1 MRGILQNTRQNCQ
14 KKKKK
19 TRSTGKKFVDV
30 REKEN
35 NESGERT
42 DTRFRVMGR
51 EEEAVGKDGDVDILY
66 LGGMKG
72 FQERELFACHS
83 VRHIN
88 DLFALVYVSPPL

>member
-1 MRGILQNTRQNCQ
+1 M
-14 KKKKK
+14 
-19 TRSTGKKFVDV
+19 DV

-51 EEEAVGKDGDVDILY
+51 EEEVVGKDGDVDILY

-72 FQERELFACHS
+72 FQERGLFACHS

-88 DLFALVYVSPPL
+88 DLLALLCVSYIHHHHFNCMTKSVFMATL